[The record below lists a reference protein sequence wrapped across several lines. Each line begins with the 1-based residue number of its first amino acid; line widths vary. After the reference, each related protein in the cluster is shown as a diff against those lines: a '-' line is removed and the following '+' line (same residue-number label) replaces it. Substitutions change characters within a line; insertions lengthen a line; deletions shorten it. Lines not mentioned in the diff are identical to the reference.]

1 MFRYIQRRRIKK
13 VIKSLSAKLVKA
25 YGSSDFFSIGQVET
39 SSCELSK
46 RQQLVALALFADPQN
61 LAAEIA
67 PAIQLLRNDVSND
80 FFGGEEYNA
89 RDVLNL
95 LGGGGW
101 KGGRMDDD
109 MSNRFGMN
117 SRY

>member
-13 VIKSLSAKLVKA
+13 VIKVLSPILLKG
-25 YGSSDFFSIGQVET
+25 YGSRDYFTIGQVQT
-39 SSCELSK
+39 NANSLCK
-46 RQQLVALALFADPQN
+46 RQQEIAFALFADPKD
-61 LAAEIA
+61 LDLDIA
-67 PAIQLLRNDVSND
+67 PALNLLRNTISYDFFMAND
-80 FFGGEEYNA
+80 FNA

-95 LGGGGW
+95 TASGGW

-109 MSNRFGMN
+109 MSHRFGMH